1 MTVTEV
7 IAFPAGGYR
16 YISAA
21 FQYSG
26 GVAAEPG
33 YEMERARFATR
44 VPLAGAF
51 AAVEAHLTGLGL
63 PLTAFAACE
72 LRSPAPFTEQGFVE
86 FNRHYVQTLE
96 RWGLYR
102 DGVNP
107 VARTNVCPAYGTPDV
122 PAMHA
127 FSYAVPSNR
136 PRGGFVSAGG
146 AEAMERGE
154 TTYSGHIVRE
164 GETSPDALREKA
176 RFVIAEMERRVTA
189 LGYGWGDA
197 TSTQV
202 YTVHDIGGLVGD
214 ELAATGVAPDG
225 FSWHFARPPVVGIEF
240 EMDVRGPV
248 REITV

>member
-1 MTVTEV
+1 VANV

-16 YISAA
+16 YISGA

-33 YEMERARFATR
+33 YAMERARFAAYL
-44 VPLAGAF
+44 PLAEAF

-72 LRSPAPFTEQGFVE
+72 LRSPEPFTEQGFVD
-86 FNRHYVQTLE
+86 FNRQYVETLE

-107 VARTNVCPAYGTPDV
+107 VARTNVCPVYGTPAV
-122 PAMHA
+122 PSMRA
-127 FSYAVPSNR
+127 FSYAVPSDR
-136 PRGGFVSAGG
+136 KRGGFISSGG
-146 AEAMERGE
+146 AEAKERGQ
-154 TTYSGHIVRE
+154 TTYTGNIVRE

-176 RFVIAEMERRVTA
+176 QFVVAEMESRITA
-189 LGYGWGDA
+189 LGYAWPDA

-202 YTVHDIGGLVGD
+202 YTVHDIGALVGD

-240 EMDVRGPV
+240 EMDVRGPA
-248 REITV
+248 REISL